1 MKRVLLIAIL
11 AATISGSVSA
21 HPIVG
26 KILPKFT
33 IGIKAGVNLQ
43 QFTGNYSNSDFSTG
57 IVGGLFAGVTKKK
70 IGVQVEGL
78 ARSADIT
85 YTPPISSAPTSIK
98 INTVCLDIPLLF
110 QYKLFWRVWA
120 QAGPQFSTFI
130 SAKQNSTDVK
140 NNLNTTNFSG
150 VLGLQANLP
159 LRLSLSARYILGLT
173 NVNNESKS
181 GIKDAWNDRSIQ
193 LSLGFRFL

>member
-1 MKRVLLIAIL
+1 MKHVLLIAMIT
-11 AATISGSVSA
+11 ATISGNISA
-21 HPIVG
+21 QPVVG

-33 IGIKAGVNLQ
+33 LGIKGGVNMQ
-43 QFTGNYSNSDFSTG
+43 ETTGGATHDGYYTG
-57 IVGGLFAGVTKKK
+57 FVGGLFAGITKKK

-78 ARSADIT
+78 VRSADIT
-85 YTPPISSAPTSIK
+85 YTPPTSSIPTSIK

-140 NNLNTTNFSG
+140 NNLNTTNFAG
-150 VLGLQANLP
+150 VIGLQANLP
-159 LRLSLSARYILGLT
+159 LRLSVSARYILGLT
-173 NVNNESKS
+173 NINNESKS

>member
-1 MKRVLLIAIL
+1 MKRLFILTVLTTAL
-11 AATISGSVSA
+11 SGYVYA
-21 HPIVG
+21 QPGAG

-33 IGIKAGVNLQ
+33 LGIKAGVNMQ
-43 QFTGNYSNSDFSTG
+43 QFTGNYSQGDFTTG
-57 IVGGLFAGVTKKK
+57 VVGGLFAGITKKK

-78 ARSADIT
+78 VRSADIS
-85 YTPPISSAPTSIK
+85 YTPPTSSIPTSVK

-140 NNLNTTNFSG
+140 NNLNTANFSG

-173 NVNNESKS
+173 NINNESKS